1 MCIYHVHKCPSH
13 LGMQFSSTRA
23 RAHCLSNTWSSKWL
37 KMRKARQDWHKK
49 WSFVFFIVKTLPVFP
64 WSCIVQLSITPHYV
78 HVTLPAM
85 TTGFCVRCI
94 PSVCP
99 STCNFSALKLNPS
112 AILATLQ
119 HALYV
124 SMIHFNISLGNMKF
138 FVQSNPSLLVC
149 DCDSTGL
156 VPATTCQSFGGQC
169 MCLPGVRG
177 RQCDECSPGHYS
189 FSATGCSGEWHLCP
203 SHTRIN

>member
-1 MCIYHVHKCPSH
+1 MVIKMAEDEESK
-13 LGMQFSSTRA
+13 TRLA
-23 RAHCLSNTWSSKWL
+23 
-37 KMRKARQDWHKK
+37 QK

-119 HALYV
+119 HALYI
-124 SMIHFNISLGNMKF
+124 STIHFNISLGNMKF

-149 DCDSTGL
+149 DCDSTGS